1 MRRLMHRTFG
11 GPAVLEVVQE
21 PDPEPGPG
29 EVRVRVHAAAL
40 NPVDWKIFTG
50 TAAATSRG
58 LEPPLGVGND
68 IAGVVDAVGAGVT
81 RLAVGDRVFGSARA
95 KAMQDRT
102 VVDLA
107 TEALVRTPDG
117 LDDVRASC
125 LVVAGRTAWA
135 GIDHLALGAGDTVLV
150 NGAAGG
156 VGVLAVQLARLR
168 GARVIGTASD
178 RNHDR
183 LVALGV
189 EPLPYGDGLV
199 ERLRAL
205 GGIDA
210 VFETHGTAGIDAGL
224 ALGVPEE
231 RMVGIAV
238 KGHAGCRA
246 CPPTS
251 GRRAQRS
258 PSSRRSPPTA
268 RSTCPSQ
275 ASCRSRTPTT
285 RTGCSWAVTCTASS
299 SSTCWRADAASRAA
313 SRSLVDG
320 PRVQQP
326 RAPRPSAA

>member
-238 KGHAGCRA
+238 KGHAGVSGV
-246 CPPTS
+246 PTDL
-251 GRRAQRS
+251 GQTGAALAELAALAADGTLDVPVAGVVPLEDAHDAYRVLMGGHVHGKLVVDLL
-258 PSSRRSPPTA
+258 A
-268 RSTCPSQ
+268 R
-275 ASCRSRTPTT
+275 
-285 RTGCSWAVTCTASS
+285 
-299 SSTCWRADAASRAA
+299 
-313 SRSLVDG
+313 
-320 PRVQQP
+320 
-326 RAPRPSAA
+326 

>member
-58 LEPPLGVGND
+58 LVPPMGVGND
-68 IAGVVDAVGAGVT
+68 VAGVVDAVGEGVT
-81 RLAVGDRVFGSARA
+81 HLAVGDRVFGSARA

-102 VVDLA
+102 VVDVA

-117 LDDVRASC
+117 LDDLRASC

-135 GIDHLALGAGDTVLV
+135 GVDRLALGEGDTVLV

-168 GARVIGTASD
+168 GARVVGTANP

-183 LVALGV
+183 LVAYGV
-189 EPLPYGDGLV
+189 EPVAYGEGMLD
-199 ERLRAL
+199 RLRAL
-205 GGIDA
+205 GGVDA
-210 VFETHGTAGIDAGL
+210 VFETHGTDGIDAGL
-224 ALGVPEE
+224 ELGVPVA

-238 KGHAGCRA
+238 KGHAGVEGVA
-246 CPPTS
+246 TDL
-251 GRRAQRS
+251 GA
-258 PSSRRSPPTA
+258 
-268 RSTCPSQ
+268 
-275 ASCRSRTPTT
+275 
-285 RTGCSWAVTCTASS
+285 TGAGLAGLAALA
-299 SSTCWRADAASRAA
+299 ADGTLDVPIAGVVGLEDAHDAYRVLMGGHVHGK
-313 SRSLVDG
+313 LVVDLLAG
-320 PRVQQP
+320 
-326 RAPRPSAA
+326 

>member
-58 LEPPLGVGND
+58 LEPPMGVGND
-68 IAGVVDAVGAGVT
+68 VAGVVDAVGDGVT
-81 RLAVGDRVFGSARA
+81 HLSVGDRVFGSARA

-102 VVDLA
+102 VVDVA

-117 LDDVRASC
+117 LDDLRASC

-135 GIDHLALGAGDTVLV
+135 GVDRLALGDGDTVLV

-168 GARVIGTASD
+168 GARVVGTANP

-183 LVALGV
+183 LVAYGV
-189 EPLPYGDGLV
+189 EAIPYGDGMLD
-199 ERLRAL
+199 RLRAL
-205 GGIDA
+205 GGVDA

-238 KGHAGCRA
+238 KGHAGVSGV
-246 CPPTS
+246 PTDL
-251 GRRAQRS
+251 GQTGAALAELAALAADGTLDVPIAGVVGLEDAHDAYRVLMGGHVHGKLVVDLL
-258 PSSRRSPPTA
+258 A
-268 RSTCPSQ
+268 R
-275 ASCRSRTPTT
+275 
-285 RTGCSWAVTCTASS
+285 
-299 SSTCWRADAASRAA
+299 
-313 SRSLVDG
+313 
-320 PRVQQP
+320 
-326 RAPRPSAA
+326 